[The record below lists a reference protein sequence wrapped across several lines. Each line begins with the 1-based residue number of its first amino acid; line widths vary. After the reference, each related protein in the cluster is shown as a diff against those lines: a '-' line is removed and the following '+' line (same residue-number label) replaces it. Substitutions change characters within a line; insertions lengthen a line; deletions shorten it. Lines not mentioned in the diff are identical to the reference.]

1 MSSLTLSW
9 EAVLTVGRTH
19 TTMVHLAFW
28 FTVEFSEGWESLP
41 SRAVGETYPIP
52 SLEYLL

>member
-28 FTVEFSEGWESLP
+28 FTVEFSEGWEPLP

-52 SLEYLL
+52 SLKYLL